1 MTTRLHRRI
10 TGQAG
15 QHAAAMAQAHP
26 WGTADTPVVWPGF
39 RISYTPAGAM
49 FEQAHVIIA
58 SDGAPVYA
66 GTAGGPSHDGGV
78 HQAGRL

>member
-1 MTTRLHRRI
+1 MTTKLHRRI

-15 QHAAAMAQAHP
+15 QSAAAMAAHHP
-26 WGTADTPVVWPGF
+26 WGTPDTPVAWPGF

-49 FEQAHVIIA
+49 FEAAHVIIA
-58 SDGAPVYA
+58 PNGAPIYGGVP
-66 GTAGGPSHDGGV
+66 GGPSHDGGV